1 MKKIDIKKMND
12 LKYSMYYVT
21 GKFEYQYYLIPIHAN
36 LPSLLFFPFSWVLSK
51 PAILISELQYSNFNK
66 AKKSK
71 NQFLQFVGISLFGQ
85 VVAKTIP
92 QETLTRSFLTLIA
105 PILVIAVSILL
116 LLFSKI
122 KLRHSLKTKG
132 IDCSHHIYKLNYRP
146 EKLSIKIIFQV
157 MLMIFFLFIII
168 VVIKSYYSNM
178 TLSGLLAIFFS
189 SYLYLLL
196 LPVAG
201 VVEGSYRIKDIKS

>member
-1 MKKIDIKKMND
+1 M
-12 LKYSMYYVT
+12 
-21 GKFEYQYYLIPIHAN
+21 
-36 LPSLLFFPFSWVLSK
+36 
-51 PAILISELQYSNFNK
+51 
-66 AKKSK
+66 
-71 NQFLQFVGISLFGQ
+71 
-85 VVAKTIP
+85 AKTIP

-122 KLRHSLKTKG
+122 KLRHSLKSKG

-157 MLMIFFLFIII
+157 MLIIFFLFIII

-196 LPVAG
+196 LPVAR
-201 VVEGSYRIKDIKS
+201 VVEGSYRIKDLKS